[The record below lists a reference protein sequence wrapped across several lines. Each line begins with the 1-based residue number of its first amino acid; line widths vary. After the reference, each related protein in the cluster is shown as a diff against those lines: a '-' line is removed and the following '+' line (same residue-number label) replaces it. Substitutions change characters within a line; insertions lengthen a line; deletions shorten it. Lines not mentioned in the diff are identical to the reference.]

1 MPTTITELED
11 EERGKIILRIE
22 GSLMQDDALLVEK
35 IALDLREQRG
45 RNITLDL
52 ADLDFLDSD
61 SAPIL
66 KRIEREHGFEIEGIE
81 FFLQTVVNE
90 VEKNNN

>member
-1 MPTTITELED
+1 MPTNITELED
-11 EERGKIILRIE
+11 EERGKIVLRIE
-22 GSLMQDDALLVEK
+22 GSLMHSDALLLEK

-81 FFLQTVVNE
+81 FFLQTIVNE
-90 VEKNNN
+90 AEKNHN